1 MKHPLLEIVFYI
13 SVTTSVVWLGDWELF
28 YDVRHGTLPG
38 DLFITKFSLVG
49 LMVQL
54 SRSHILSKRMLKLP
68 TSRDVNY
75 VQRYEAKLDALL
87 SLSSCVYPCLISLVQ
102 SFSSNKQILWWWGEK
117 ARNINIGVLHLTS
130 VVFSQ
135 RYDYKILITL
145 HYRCPV
151 RQAGNQ
157 DICIV
162 WDNINMSR
170 YRPTSHPRLRFQ
182 E

>member
-1 MKHPLLEIVFYI
+1 MDKVSQPIDKGLLAETNILILKHPSLEIVFYI

-75 VQRYEAKLDALL
+75 KDMKENLMHFWASPAVFILVLSHCCNPSPQTGRYWD
-87 SLSSCVYPCLISLVQ
+87 
-102 SFSSNKQILWWWGEK
+102 GEK
-117 ARNINIGVLHLTS
+117 AILEYCTWPVLSSHS
-130 VVFSQ
+130 AM
-135 RYDYKILITL
+135 IT
-145 HYRCPV
+145 RS
-151 RQAGNQ
+151 
-157 DICIV
+157 
-162 WDNINMSR
+162 W
-170 YRPTSHPRLRFQ
+170 
-182 E
+182 